1 VNCSHKEFCIFVHNL
16 HSQWCLKHKRHPLVD
31 SIKQKPESTI
41 MNVATEHEWD
51 ILAMEVMS
59 VRVRLSVSLVLRTSP
74 HRV

>member
-1 VNCSHKEFCIFVHNL
+1 MKDFCIFVHNL
-16 HSQWCLKHKRHPLVD
+16 HSQCCPKYRRHQLVD

-59 VRVRLSVSLVLRTSP
+59 DRVRLSVSLVLRTFP